1 MTEEQLK
8 EALESEKLKNKEL
21 ATKLNEVETNFE
33 KVSKKLESFESLTNP
48 EQIENCK
55 VQKSNI

>member
-33 KVSKKLESFESLTNP
+33 KVSKKLESFIILFFSFFLT
-48 EQIENCK
+48 
-55 VQKSNI
+55 